1 MEETNIEAEELKK
14 KDIDLGVLFNE
25 INISLINR
33 KL

>member
-25 INISLINR
+25 INMNY
-33 KL
+33 